1 MSIILKELSHTYSA
15 GTNLAAAALED
26 ISFSVETGEIVGV
39 IGPTGSGKSTLVQHL
54 NGLLLPTSGKV
65 EIDGV
70 DLGRASRSELRL
82 IRQKV
87 GLVFQFPEQQL
98 FEETVYDDVAFGPRN
113 LGVVE
118 PELDQRVRRA
128 MGDVG
133 LDFERLARRSPFGL
147 SGGQMRRVAIAGVLA
162 MQPEVLVLD
171 EPTAGLDPAGRR
183 GFLRLV
189 RELRERLNLTVI
201 IVSHHTEEI
210 YQLVDRV
217 IVLHQ
222 GRLFMDGPVRE
233 VFARV
238 EELSGIGMGVPV
250 VTEVL
255 HGLQQRGWPSGE
267 TVIPLEPA
275 VEWIG
280 RKMKELGVEAGK
292 HLVE

>member
-1 MSIILKELSHTYSA
+1 MKIALDRLSHTYSA
-15 GTNLAAAALED
+15 GTTLAAAALED
-26 ISFSVETGEIVGV
+26 ISLSVEAGEIVGV

-65 EIDGV
+65 GIDGV
-70 DLGRASRSELRL
+70 DLGSASRSEMRL

-98 FEETVYDDVAFGPRN
+98 FEETVYEDVAFGPRN
-113 LGVVE
+113 LGIAE
-118 PELDQRVRRA
+118 PELEQRVRRA
-128 MGDVG
+128 MQDVG
-133 LDFERLARRSPFGL
+133 LDFDRLARRSPFGL
-147 SGGQMRRVAIAGVLA
+147 SSGQMRRVAIAGVLA

-171 EPTAGLDPAGRR
+171 EPTAGLDPAGRH

-238 EELSGIGMGVPV
+238 EELTSIGMGVPV

-255 HGLQQRGWPSGE
+255 HGLQRRGWPPGE
-267 TVIPLEPA
+267 TVVTMERA
-275 VEWIG
+275 VDWIS
-280 RKMKELGVEAGK
+280 RKIKELGVEAGK
-292 HLVE
+292 PLVE

>member
-70 DLGRASRSELRL
+70 DLGRASRSKLRL

-133 LDFERLARRSPFGL
+133 LDFEQLARRSPFGL
-147 SGGQMRRVAIAGVLA
+147 SGGADAAGSY
-162 MQPEVLVLD
+162 
-171 EPTAGLDPAGRR
+171 RR
-183 GFLRLV
+183 G
-189 RELRERLNLTVI
+189 
-201 IVSHHTEEI
+201 
-210 YQLVDRV
+210 
-217 IVLHQ
+217 
-222 GRLFMDGPVRE
+222 
-233 VFARV
+233 
-238 EELSGIGMGVPV
+238 
-250 VTEVL
+250 
-255 HGLQQRGWPSGE
+255 
-267 TVIPLEPA
+267 
-275 VEWIG
+275 
-280 RKMKELGVEAGK
+280 AGDAAGGAGAG
-292 HLVE
+292 

>member
-1 MSIILKELSHTYSA
+1 
-15 GTNLAAAALED
+15 
-26 ISFSVETGEIVGV
+26 
-39 IGPTGSGKSTLVQHL
+39 
-54 NGLLLPTSGKV
+54 
-65 EIDGV
+65 
-70 DLGRASRSELRL
+70 
-82 IRQKV
+82 
-87 GLVFQFPEQQL
+87 
-98 FEETVYDDVAFGPRN
+98 
-113 LGVVE
+113 
-118 PELDQRVRRA
+118 
-128 MGDVG
+128 
-133 LDFERLARRSPFGL
+133 
-147 SGGQMRRVAIAGVLA
+147 MRRVAIAGVLA

-171 EPTAGLDPAGRR
+171 EPTAGLDPAGRH

-255 HGLQQRGWPSGE
+255 HGLQQRGWPPGE
-267 TVIPLEPA
+267 TVVPMEPA

-280 RKMKELGVEAGK
+280 RKMKELGAEAGK
-292 HLVE
+292 RLVE